1 MRRYGR
7 RGAGLMRCSTRGDY
21 GLRALI
27 ELADHYGQGPLQCSE
42 IALRR
47 HVPEQYLDQLL
58 TTLRKAGF
66 VRSQRGPAGGHEL
79 ARDPA
84 EIPVYEAIV
93 ALEGS
98 LSPIAWLD
106 EPADRTDHPSS
117 VRSARDMGAHP
128 RVHQRHPRLLH
139 NRRPPREGTQGSSG
153 EVSDMTAPSRPRIAD
168 SVLDLVGDTPLVR
181 LNRVVPE
188 GSATIYGKLES
199 MNPGGSVKDRIAL
212 NMVEEAER
220 SGRLKPGAT
229 IIEPTSGNTG
239 IGLAMVAAV
248 KGYRLILTMPE
259 DMSVER
265 RRLFERYGAEVH
277 LTPAIEGM
285 TGAVFAASQLA
296 ESESHVFVPQQ
307 FENPANPDIHR
318 RTTAREILAATEN
331 RIDAFVA
338 AVGTGGTITG
348 VGQVLR
354 EELGNSILIV
364 AVEPARSPVLSGG
377 RPGLSG
383 IQGIGASFVPGVL
396 DREVYDEVIRI
407 EDKDAFAMTARLTRE
422 EGLLVGIS
430 AAANVV
436 ASLSVAERLGKDA
449 RIVTI
454 LCDTGERYLSVDL

>member
-1 MRRYGR
+1 M
-7 RGAGLMRCSTRGDY
+7 
-21 GLRALI
+21 
-27 ELADHYGQGPLQCSE
+27 SE
-42 IALRR
+42 A
-47 HVPEQYLDQLL
+47 PA
-58 TTLRKAGF
+58 TT
-66 VRSQRGPAGGHEL
+66 PA
-79 ARDPA
+79 R
-84 EIPVYEAIV
+84 
-93 ALEGS
+93 
-98 LSPIAWLD
+98 
-106 EPADRTDHPSS
+106 
-117 VRSARDMGAHP
+117 
-128 RVHQRHPRLLH
+128 PRLA
-139 NRRPPREGTQGSSG
+139 Q
-153 EVSDMTAPSRPRIAD
+153 
-168 SVLDLVGDTPLVR
+168 SVLDLVGRTPLVR

-188 GSATIYGKLES
+188 GAAAVYGKLES

-212 NMVEEAER
+212 AMIEDAER
-220 SGRLKPGAT
+220 SGRLLPGAT
-229 IIEPTSGNTG
+229 IVEPTSGNTG

-248 KGYRLILTMPE
+248 KGYRLVLTMPE
-259 DMSVER
+259 DMSIER

-296 ESESHVFVPQQ
+296 ESEPDAFVPQQ

-318 RTTAREILAATEN
+318 RTTAHEILADTEG

-354 EELGNSILIV
+354 EELGDRIRIV

-422 EGLLVGIS
+422 EGLLVGLS
-430 AAANVV
+430 AAANVI
-436 ASLSVAERLGKDA
+436 ASVTVAERLGEEA